1 MVQNYRIVGTPIEKS
16 SKVTLKS
23 NSKHNRFSDYILT
36 KLFGTNGVR
45 GIINKELTVDIALR
59 LSRATGTLLGPG
71 KIAIARDSRMG
82 GEMFTHALISGL
94 TSTGCSVVDLGPV
107 PTPTLQYMIPRL
119 GCVAGVM
126 VTASHNPPHFNG
138 IKVIG
143 SSGIEASRETE
154 DEIEKVYH
162 SNQFTSADWDKIG
175 EFAHYDSAVDVYL
188 AGIKSLIDVDKIKE
202 KKLKVIVDG
211 ANSVGSVVTP
221 RLLREIGCS
230 VVSLNS
236 QLDGHFPG
244 RNPEPI
250 PENLKDLSAA
260 VVAMGANLGIAHDG
274 DADRATFVDET
285 GRVLWGDQSF
295 ALIASRVLAKK
306 RGSTLVTPVSSGRLI
321 EDVARNAG
329 AKIDWTE
336 VGSVVVSHRI
346 EEINAEL
353 GGEENGGVFYPDH
366 QPVRDGAMT
375 ASQILEIMALENK
388 TLSQLVSELP
398 TYFNTKVKVPVPP
411 EKKEPILKALLN
423 LSKDM
428 NRIIIDGVKVIRDE
442 GWFLIR
448 PSGTEP
454 LYRCFAEGK
463 TQETADRLSE
473 EGVELIEQAKKLV

>member
-1 MVQNYRIVGTPIEKS
+1 M
-16 SKVTLKS
+16 
-23 NSKHNRFSDYILT
+23 
-36 KLFGTNGVR
+36 FGTNGVR
-45 GIINKELTVDIALR
+45 GIINKEITVELALN
-59 LSRATGTLLGPG
+59 LGRATGTLLGPG
-71 KIAIARDSRMG
+71 TIALARDSRMG
-82 GEMFTHALISGL
+82 GEMFTQAVISGL
-94 TSTGCSVVDLGPV
+94 TSTGCSVVTLGPV

-126 VTASHNPPHFNG
+126 ITASHNPPHFNG

-143 SSGIEASRETE
+143 SNGIEATRETE
-154 DEIEKVYH
+154 SLIEKVYDSH
-162 SNQFTSADWDKIG
+162 EFKTADWDKIG
-175 EFAHYDSAVDVYL
+175 EVRSNTSAIDVYL
-188 AGIKSLIDVDKIKE
+188 EGIKSLVDNEKVKE
-202 KKLKVIVDG
+202 KHLKVIVDG
-211 ANSVGSVVTP
+211 ANSVGSLVTP
-221 RLLREIGCS
+221 RLLRELGCK

-236 QLDGHFPG
+236 QLDGSFPG

-260 VVAMGANLGIAHDG
+260 VTSMGADLGIAHDG

-321 EDVARNAG
+321 EDVARKAG

-346 EEINAEL
+346 EEIGAEL
-353 GGEENGGVFYPDH
+353 GGEENGGVFYPEH

-375 ASQILEIMALENK
+375 ASQIVEMMASENK

-398 TYFNTKVKVPVPP
+398 TYFNTKVKVPVPQ
-411 EKKEPILKALLN
+411 EKKESLLDALLD

-428 NRIIIDGVKVIRDE
+428 NRITIDGVKIIRDE
-442 GWFLIR
+442 GWILIR

-473 EGVELIEQAKKLV
+473 EGVELIERAKKLV